1 MSSHPIPTCLV
12 LPCPTTVDYISNLR
26 SSSQKESFMT
36 SEFAWESHCR
46 GDAQRAK
53 EQRDQWKL
61 LNPPGCHIYL
71 RCCCWPER
79 IKKTSSYHRHK
90 NSAKEAS
97 IVFIECSLQPAI
109 CPRDTI
115 RTGETKMGRR
125 HSLSC
130 SCFLL
135 HNFFILLIRCW
146 MGCLLSDAG
155 NSQSLRPDLTTFRP
169 ELTGYDCKRLCYL
182 HPTARPW
189 HGQRKRAPRIDLL
202 EQAWHACP
210 GTSSHLQFIK
220 SGWPSSVWSAP
231 RDTLQKMM
239 LRSYQI
245 SSLHSRS
252 IAIFSK

>member
-135 HNFFILLIRCW
+135 YNFFILLIIFDPLLNGLLAFWCW
-146 MGCLLSDAG
+146 KQPVFETWPYDLPTGIDGIWLQKVVLPTSHCS
-155 NSQSLRPDLTTFRP
+155 SLTRP
-169 ELTGYDCKRLCYL
+169 EKASSQDWS
-182 HPTARPW
+182 A
-189 HGQRKRAPRIDLL
+189 
-202 EQAWHACP
+202 
-210 GTSSHLQFIK
+210 GTSLT
-220 SGWPSSVWSAP
+220 
-231 RDTLQKMM
+231 RM
-239 LRSYQI
+239 
-245 SSLHSRS
+245 SRH
-252 IAIFSK
+252 IIPPTIHQVPVTKQRLVCT